1 MLTHLDRILDC
12 FARMDRTGLEDLLSP
27 DFTYYEVSKD
37 NFLDRLEDFWKD
49 WRKKESYF
57 DALEVI
63 PGSCCNKSCQ
73 NHLGKTAYQF
83 RSPDGKSLDLRFVLE
98 QDVQGN
104 FIVKDIYPCHDLLT
118 FERIEGP
125 NSPLCFSVY
134 EDDKRDTKLPDNY
147 PILLSQTQKGLSDW
161 KKLLCQG
168 PLELSQLHNWL
179 RDYENAYQDCG
190 GWIDLGDTVWRWD
203 EFLRTYND
211 VELFISFVE
220 EFEAERICFVVGDYT
235 DLSEEQL
242 LPLILDI
249 ERRMELRYT
258 VIHGTDF
265 DMTDRTDFGELG
277 INCRTSLTLR
287 GDLTRA
293 LMDFRTW
300 FVKERSMLLSKYFS
314 LTAGERDSFL
324 ETADNPFQL
333 YQVGTMLSFHLQTRE
348 RFRKQ
353 GVFIPFYPEGEIHSS
368 IPTNNHDNP

>member
-63 PGSCCNKSCQ
+63 PGSCCNKACQ

-125 NSPLCFSVY
+125 NSQLTFWVY
-134 EDDKRDTKLPDNY
+134 EDDKRGTELPDNY
-147 PILLSQTQKGLSDW
+147 PILLHQAQEGLANW
-161 KKLLCQG
+161 K
-168 PLELSQLHNWL
+168 ELIGHGLVNFSQLHDWL
-179 RDYENAYQDCG
+179 RRYEMTYQDCG
-190 GWIDLGDTVWRWD
+190 EWIDLREIVWRWD
-203 EFLRTYND
+203 AFLRTYHD

-220 EFEAERICFVVGDYT
+220 EFEAERICFLVGDHIG
-235 DLSEEQL
+235 LSEEQL

-265 DMTDRTDFGELG
+265 DVQAEANVGEIF
-277 INCRTSLTLR
+277 INCRTSFSLAGSLLA
-287 GDLTRA
+287 DIQ
-293 LMDFRTW
+293 DFRSW
-300 FVKERSMLLSKYFS
+300 FAQERSTLLGKYFS
-314 LTAGERDSFL
+314 LTAAERDAFL
-324 ETADNPFQL
+324 ETADSPFQL
-333 YQVGTMLSFHLQTRE
+333 YQVGTMPSFHIQTRE

-353 GVFIPFYPEGEIHSS
+353 GVFIPFYPGGESNLVFPS
-368 IPTNNHDNP
+368 E

>member
-12 FARMDRTGLEDLLSP
+12 FASMNRTGLENLLSP

-49 WRKKESYF
+49 WRTKGSYF
-57 DALEVI
+57 NALEVI
-63 PGSCCNKSCQ
+63 PGSCCNKACQ

-125 NSPLCFSVY
+125 NSLLCFSVY

-147 PILLSQTQKGLSDW
+147 PILLSQTHRGLSDW
-161 KKLLCQG
+161 KKLLCQDS
-168 PLELSQLHNWL
+168 LELSQLHNWL

-190 GWIDLGDTVWRWD
+190 GWIFRGDTVWRWD
-203 EFLRTYND
+203 DFLQTYHD
-211 VELFISFVE
+211 VELFVSFVE
-220 EFEAERICFVVGDYT
+220 EFEAERICFLVGDYIG
-235 DLSEEQL
+235 LSEEQL

-265 DMTDRTDFGELG
+265 DMTDHTDFGKLC

-287 GDLTRA
+287 GDLIRV

-300 FVKERSMLLSKYFS
+300 FVKERSRLLSKYFS

-353 GVFIPFYPEGEIHSS
+353 GVFIPFYPGGESNLVFPS
-368 IPTNNHDNP
+368 E

>member
-57 DALEVI
+57 DTLEVI
-63 PGSCCNKSCQ
+63 PGSCCNKACQ

-125 NSPLCFSVY
+125 NSQLTFWVY
-134 EDDKRDTKLPDNY
+134 EEDKRGTELPENY
-147 PILLSQTQKGLSDW
+147 PILLHQAQEGLANW
-161 KKLLCQG
+161 KELMAQG
-168 PLELSQLHNWL
+168 PVHVSQLHDWL
-179 RDYENAYQDCG
+179 RRYEMTYQDCG
-190 GWIDLGDTVWRWD
+190 EWIDLGEIVWRWD
-203 EFLRTYND
+203 AFLRTYHD
-211 VELFISFVE
+211 VELFVSFVE
-220 EFEAERICFVVGDYT
+220 EFEADLICFQVGDYVALT
-235 DLSEEQL
+235 EEQL
-242 LPLILDI
+242 LSLILDI

-265 DMTDRTDFGELG
+265 DIILQESRGE
-277 INCRTSLTLR
+277 IRVNCRTS
-287 GDLTRA
+287 
-293 LMDFRTW
+293 
-300 FVKERSMLLSKYFS
+300 FS
-314 LTAGERDSFL
+314 LDFILLTAIKAFRGWFQQERAKLLVQYFALTAAERDSFL

-333 YQVGTMLSFHLQTRE
+333 YQVGTMLSFHIQTRE

-353 GVFIPFYPEGEIHSS
+353 GVFIPFRLGSHLSHHLLE
-368 IPTNNHDNP
+368 

>member
-49 WRKKESYF
+49 WRTKGSYF
-57 DALEVI
+57 DTLEVI
-63 PGSCCNKSCQ
+63 PGSCCNKACQ

-83 RSPDGKSLDLRFVLE
+83 CSPDGKSLDLRFVLE

-125 NSPLCFSVY
+125 NSQLTFWVY
-134 EDDKRDTKLPDNY
+134 EDDKRETELPENY
-147 PILLSQTQKGLSDW
+147 PILLHQAQEGLANW
-161 KKLLCQG
+161 KELIAQG
-168 PLELSQLHNWL
+168 PVHVTQLHDWL
-179 RDYENAYQDCG
+179 RRYEMTYQDCG
-190 GWIDLGDTVWRWD
+190 EWIHLGEIVWRWD
-203 EFLRTYND
+203 AFLQTYHD
-211 VELFISFVE
+211 VELFVSFVE
-220 EFEAERICFVVGDYT
+220 EFEADLICFQVGDFVG
-235 DLSEEQL
+235 LPEEKI

-265 DMTDRTDFGELG
+265 DISLHEGRGE
-277 INCRTSLTLR
+277 IRVNCRTS
-287 GDLTRA
+287 
-293 LMDFRTW
+293 
-300 FVKERSMLLSKYFS
+300 FS
-314 LTAGERDSFL
+314 LDFSLLTAIQAFRGWFQQERAKLLVQYFALTSAERDSFL

-333 YQVGTMLSFHLQTRE
+333 YQVGTMLSFHIQTRE

-353 GVFIPFYPEGEIHSS
+353 GVFIPFRLGSHLSHHLLE
-368 IPTNNHDNP
+368 